1 MREIWKGRGGL
12 RERGGDEEIEREGRG
27 RERREKREGGK
38 REEGKREKRGKFR
51 QRREME
57 GMEEVGSKSRKIKI
71 GKKGTDRKREEHD
84 DVKKEEENRI
94 VQDGRRR
101 KTEKGIEETNGRG
114 TFRKF
119 LIFSFRLKASP
130 GDCLYILKVIR
141 TR

>member
-1 MREIWKGRGGL
+1 MKRTKKKLKKRRKRKEK
-12 RERGGDEEIEREGRG
+12 ERE
-27 RERREKREGGK
+27 
-38 REEGKREKRGKFR
+38 REKRGKFR

-71 GKKGTDRKREEHD
+71 GKKGTDRKREEHDD